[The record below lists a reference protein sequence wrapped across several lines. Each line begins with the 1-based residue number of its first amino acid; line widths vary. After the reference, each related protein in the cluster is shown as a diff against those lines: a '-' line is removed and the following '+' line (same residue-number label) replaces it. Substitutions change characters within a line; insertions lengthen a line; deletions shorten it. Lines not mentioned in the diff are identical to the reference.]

1 MLFISESLLFF
12 VFLLKKPIFLRK
24 TNKITNTMKIIQII
38 GIKTLNN
45 TVSLSFKSLLWYCWI
60 IVGLIVFLVN
70 IVVGFVVVVLEA
82 VLVGVVVWVVVV
94 VGNTV
99 VVVVVLVAVVV
110 DVDVVVV
117 IAVVVVVV
125 LVEGNGDPV
134 EIIELVA
141 IE

>member
-99 VVVVVLVAVVV
+99 VVVVLVAVVV